1 MTSRFRLPLFYYIT
15 HIDNL
20 CSILEK
26 GILSHQ
32 TIIDEDVAFIPIYDE
47 EIVTNR
53 SQIQTPNGKTLWD
66 YANVFFQPR
75 NPMLYRVLI
84 EKSKNDIAIVGVQ
97 PTILNDNNIFI
108 TTGNAAHSLSE
119 ILPPQKG
126 LKILQKILKNI
137 DKEWWKSEDGS
148 KREIMAE
155 CLVPNRIPQN
165 NINVIYVANVEIADR
180 VRSIVA
186 QYGTL
191 VIPEPRMF
199 FQPDVQSVLSSNL
212 SLVLGDMFFSRMQ
225 TLTISVNTVGIM
237 GKGLASRAKY
247 QFPDVYVAY
256 QDMCRTKKLRMG
268 KPVVYTTEYSLDQQL
283 ADEPQYLANGLK
295 ETKFLLFATKDH
307 WRYRANIGG
316 IEEGLQWLQK
326 NYVKEG
332 IESLAIPAL
341 GCGLGQLE
349 WMDVGPLMCRYLST
363 LKIPIQIYLP
373 AEKKISAELL
383 TRDYLLG

>member
-1 MTSRFRLPLFYYIT
+1 MSSRLRVPGLYYIT

-32 TIIDEDVAFIPIYDE
+32 AIINEDVAFTAIYDE

-53 SQIQTPNGKTLWD
+53 SHIQTPNGKNLWD
-66 YANVFFQPR
+66 YANVFFQAR

-84 EKSKNDIAIVGVQ
+84 EKSENDIAIVRVQ
-97 PTILNDNNIFI
+97 STILNDNNIFI

-126 LKILQKILKNI
+126 RKILKKILKNT
-137 DKEWWKSEDGS
+137 DKTWWRPDDGS

-155 CLVPNRIPQN
+155 CLVPNRIPQS
-165 NINVIYVANVEIADR
+165 NITGIYVASVEIADR
-180 VRSIVA
+180 VRSIVD
-186 QYGTL
+186 QYSTP
-191 VIPEPRMF
+191 VIPEPWMF
-199 FQPDVQSVLSSNL
+199 FKPGVQSVLSPYL

-225 TLTISVNTVGIM
+225 TLTISVNTMGIM

-247 QFPDVYVAY
+247 QFPAIYVAY
-256 QDMCRTKKLRMG
+256 QDMCRSKKLRMG
-268 KPVVYTTEYSLDQQL
+268 KPVVYTTEDSLDHQL
-283 ADEPQYLANGLK
+283 ADEPQYLVNGLK

-307 WRYRANIGG
+307 WRYRANIDG

-326 NYVKEG
+326 NHVKEG
-332 IESLAIPAL
+332 IESLAIPSL
-341 GCGLGQLE
+341 GCGLGRLD
-349 WMDVGPLMCRYLST
+349 WKDVGPLLCRYLSA
-363 LKIPIQIYLP
+363 LMIPVQIYLP
-373 AEKKISAELL
+373 AEEKISAELL